1 MSNKENYKKLFLE
14 KVNENLKLKQEI
26 EICQKK
32 LELSKSLN
40 NSFDFFDKCYN
51 PLRNEYKFVYQRL
64 EYLFTR
70 VQELKNIYNQRL
82 LLNPNFSN
90 IKIRDEEK
98 MKIRRTMEMFP
109 VREYKIDRMN
119 LFNESA
125 SEVHYT
131 IQYGSD
137 DALSTMKCVIVPVR
151 VGYYWYLTIPDAN
164 YQLRPGAVGV

>member
-1 MSNKENYKKLFLE
+1 MLYTPNGDD
-14 KVNENLKLKQEI
+14 VTP
-26 EICQKK
+26 
-32 LELSKSLN
+32 LS
-40 NSFDFFDKCYN
+40 
-51 PLRNEYKFVYQRL
+51 
-64 EYLFTR
+64 
-70 VQELKNIYNQRL
+70 
-82 LLNPNFSN
+82 
-90 IKIRDEEK
+90 DEEK

-137 DALSTMKCVIVPVR
+137 DSLSTMKCVIVPVR

>member
-1 MSNKENYKKLFLE
+1 MRSITKILIAICILGLTFAACTSKKDKAPEDDKDWYIDPRESTTMQRTMTDTLAVLYNVKQYLNYQIN
-14 KVNENLKLKQEI
+14 NELDSALNMLYTPNGDDVTP
-26 EICQKK
+26 
-32 LELSKSLN
+32 LS
-40 NSFDFFDKCYN
+40 
-51 PLRNEYKFVYQRL
+51 
-64 EYLFTR
+64 
-70 VQELKNIYNQRL
+70 
-82 LLNPNFSN
+82 
-90 IKIRDEEK
+90 DEEK

-164 YQLRPGAVGV
+164 YQLRPGAVGE